1 VIGDVE
7 AAFKTAAKTI
17 EAEYFF
23 PLLSHAPLEPQNS
36 TAHFH
41 DGKLEIWSPSQ
52 IPSKQHPA
60 LGAGIPPEN
69 ITFHLVRAG
78 GGFGRRLVSEYDI
91 EVARIAKVVTEERA
105 AAGLPSVP
113 VKLLWSREDDMA
125 HDQYRPTGYHFFKA
139 GLDAS
144 GKLIAYRDFVASTNS
159 VVPANEF
166 PRGFVENVLITS
178 QNVAPFDIPIGALR
192 APPTNG
198 ISFVKLHR
206 RGGRRRWEGSAAVS
220 AGSAEQ
226 PGRCRRYGRIQPG
239 SRAWRARSRARDVRV
254 G

>member
-1 VIGDVE
+1 MIGDVE
-7 AAFKTAAKTI
+7 AAFRTAAKTI
-17 EAEYFF
+17 EAEHSF

-41 DGKLEIWSPSQ
+41 DGRLEIRSPSQ

-69 ITFHLVRAG
+69 VTFHLVRAG

-125 HDQYRPTGYHFFKA
+125 HDQ
-139 GLDAS
+139 
-144 GKLIAYRDFVASTNS
+144 
-159 VVPANEF
+159 VP
-166 PRGFVENVLITS
+166 PDRV
-178 QNVAPFDIPIGALR
+178 PFLQ
-192 APPTNG
+192 
-198 ISFVKLHR
+198 
-206 RGGRRRWEGSAAVS
+206 GG
-220 AGSAEQ
+220 
-226 PGRCRRYGRIQPG
+226 PGRERQAHRL
-239 SRAWRARSRARDVRV
+239 S
-254 G
+254 